1 MSYLY
6 VSNGTTTSAPLSF
19 GSVFVVDTNSNAV
32 LSTIHVGSVPIAIAI
47 TPDLTKVYVVNQASS
62 TVSVISTSTNTVIAT
77 ITIATAGTAAY
88 NIAITPDG
96 TKAYVTNFST
106 NTISVINTS
115 TNTVSTTIT
124 VTGPV
129 AVAFTPDS
137 SKAYVA
143 SQPGTGDASVVII
156 NVATSSVTG
165 SPIAVSGT
173 AADITISPD
182 GTKVYFLNN
191 LPVTFSVIVIS
202 TSTNT
207 VTGTISLSGGSG
219 PSRIDVTPDGSK
231 AYITD
236 EGSVVQAVDLSTS
249 TQITTISDGTGQD
262 PLGIAITPDSSTV
275 YVANANGNTIPVIST
290 VSNTIIK
297 RLSVTSGSFAYG
309 LALLPLP
316 APPASAFITNS
327 GAGTVSPINLT
338 TLLTGTAI
346 TVGTLPTGITISP
359 DYSRVYITNY
369 TSGTVSV
376 ISTATNTVI
385 DTVTV
390 STNPFG
396 IAVSSSGSNIYVAN
410 KGSNSVSIINT
421 GTFTVTT
428 ITTGVGTGP
437 TGIAVT
443 HDNASI
449 YVTNYGSGTVSVFN
463 AATGA
468 LNTTVTVGT
477 NPFGVIISPDGT
489 KGYVANQGSNSVSVI
504 NTSTFAVTT
513 ITTGVGSLPTALA
526 INPAGTELYV
536 TNQTSGTVSVFN
548 TSTNALITT
557 ITVGTDPYGISF
569 TSDGTTIYVVNN
581 GSNNISVIT
590 AATNTVTATIPL
602 ASGSNP
608 VSFGQFIQPPS
619 IPMTSIYVPPQGRLT
634 LTSNTPV
641 MTADVTGATS
651 VYYTPYQGNIVPIY
665 DGANMQ
671 SYAFSQLT
679 MTLNTSNQL
688 SGNLYDLFVFLN
700 SSVVTIG
707 AGPAWSSSTAGSS
720 SRGTGSGTT
729 QIQQIDGLWVN
740 ANAIIL
746 KNGTTTFSSVAAGL
760 ATYVGTIYMTA
771 NGQTTVNMRPA
782 AAAGG
787 SNNVI
792 GIYNAYNRVGVS
804 SICDDSNVNWTYNVA
819 TWRPLDGA
827 SGNINN
833 RITYIDGLAQS
844 TVQGRIITLAY
855 SSTTATNCTVGIN
868 RDATTFPSQVG
879 AYIQTTG
886 GSLLGATDLWA
897 EDSYSPAL
905 GLHFIQALEVSLNAV
920 TITYAF
926 NGGSTSLNYQ
936 GEY

>member
-1 MSYLY
+1 MSYVY
-6 VSNGTTTSAPLSF
+6 VSNGTVTNAPLSF
-19 GSVFVVDTNSNAV
+19 GSVFVVDTTSNTI
-32 LSTIHVGSVPIAIAI
+32 LSTINVGSVPIAIAI
-47 TPDLTKVYVVNQASS
+47 TPDLTKVYVVNQGSS

-77 ITIATAGTAAY
+77 IAIATPGTAAY

-143 SQPGTGDASVVII
+143 SQPGTGSASVVIV

-173 AADITISPD
+173 AADLTISPD
-182 GTKVYFLNN
+182 GTKVYFLND

-207 VTGTISLSGGSG
+207 VIGTISLSGGLR
-219 PSRIDVTPDGSK
+219 PNRIAVTPDGSK

-236 EGSVVQAVDLSTS
+236 DGSVVQAIDLSTS
-249 TQITTISDGTGQD
+249 AQITTISDGTGQD

-275 YVANANGNTIPVIST
+275 YVANANSSSIPVIST
-290 VSNTIIK
+290 ISNTIIK

-316 APPASAFITNS
+316 APSASAYITNS
-327 GAGTVSPINLT
+327 GPGTVSPINLT

-346 TVGTLPTGITISP
+346 TVGTLPTGIAISP

-376 ISTATNTVI
+376 ISTTTNTVI
-385 DTVTV
+385 DTVSV
-390 STNPFG
+390 GTNPFG
-396 IAVSSSGSNIYVAN
+396 IAVSSSGNYIYVAN
-410 KGSNSVSIINT
+410 KGSNSVSVINSS
-421 GTFTVTT
+421 TFAVTT
-428 ITTGVGTGP
+428 ITIGVGTGP
-437 TGIAVT
+437 TGIAVSP
-443 HDNASI
+443 DNASI
-449 YVTNYGSGTVSVFN
+449 YVTNFGSGTVSVFN
-463 AATGA
+463 ASTGA

-489 KGYVANQGSNSVSVI
+489 KAFVANQGSNSVSII

-548 TSTNALITT
+548 TSTNALITS

-581 GSNNISVIT
+581 GSNNISVIN
-590 AATNTVTATIPL
+590 ASTNTVIASIPL

-619 IPMTSIYVPPQGRLT
+619 IPMTSIYTAPQGRLT
-634 LTSNTPV
+634 LASNTPV
-641 MTADVTGATS
+641 MTGDATAQTS

-671 SYAFSQLT
+671 SYTFGQLT
-679 MTLNTSNQL
+679 MALNTSNQL
-688 SGNLYDLFVFLN
+688 SGKIYDLFVFLN

-707 AGPAWSSSTAGSS
+707 AGPAWSTTT
-720 SRGTGSGTT
+720 SRGTGAGTT
-729 QIQQIDGLWVN
+729 QLQQTDGLWVN
-740 ANAIIL
+740 ANTITL
-746 KNGTTTFSSVAAGL
+746 RNGATSYSSIPVGE
-760 ATYVGTIYMTA
+760 ATYVGSAYMTA
-771 NGQTTVNMRPA
+771 NGQTGINFKPA
-782 AAAGG
+782 AAPGG
-787 SNNVI
+787 SSPI
-792 GIYNAYNRVGVS
+792 LGLWNAYNRVPAYS
-804 SICDDSNVNWTYNVA
+804 LSRDLTTSWTYASA
-819 TWRPLDGA
+819 TWRPTNNSTSNRVTWLDGL
-827 SGNINN
+827 G
-833 RITYIDGLAQS
+833 QS
-844 TVQGRIITLAY
+844 PVRSSCSVQTGISISNDAISIGVSLN
-855 SSTTATNCTVGIN
+855 STTATPNILGWMNPNTGDTLYLNSPQENFPPQLGTNYLQAMEIAPSSVT
-868 RDATTFPSQVG
+868 ATFYGSGLAQTLTF
-879 AYIQTTG
+879 
-886 GSLLGATDLWA
+886 
-897 EDSYSPAL
+897 
-905 GLHFIQALEVSLNAV
+905 
-920 TITYAF
+920 
-926 NGGSTSLNYQ
+926 Q